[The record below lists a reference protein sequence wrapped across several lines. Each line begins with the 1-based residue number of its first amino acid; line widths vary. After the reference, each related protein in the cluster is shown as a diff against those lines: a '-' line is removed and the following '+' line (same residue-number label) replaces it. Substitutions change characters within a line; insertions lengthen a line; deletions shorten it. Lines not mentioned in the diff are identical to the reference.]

1 MTSFLLLQMYNIGMK
16 SPHMRKSTNF
26 WQAKYFA
33 EDIGAGVGKSV
44 QGLMNGVMQ
53 TMSRRSGGSAF

>member
-1 MTSFLLLQMYNIGMK
+1 MKTSHEQIHK
-16 SPHMRKSTNF
+16 F

>member
-1 MTSFLLLQMYNIGMK
+1 MMANSHIL
-16 SPHMRKSTNF
+16 

-44 QGLMNGVMQ
+44 QGLMNGVIQ
-53 TMSRRSGGSAF
+53 TMSRRGGSSAF